1 MIVLAGVFAALAGC
15 GSEEAPETPT
25 ACLGPASD
33 YLRAL
38 EAAPGEVRLAGDT
51 AISDCV
57 VEDQASGPL
66 QTVGKSLI
74 DAAGELNREVRA
86 DPGSDAAI
94 QLGYLVGAVQE
105 GAASTG
111 GIHEDLVIRL
121 DSAARFTGSEGKAF
135 SAEFER
141 AYGEGYAAG
150 QATG

>member
-1 MIVLAGVFAALAGC
+1 MIVLAGMLAALAGC

-25 ACLGPASD
+25 ACLGPPSD
-33 YLRAL
+33 YLKAL
-38 EAAPGEVRLAGDT
+38 EAAPGEVRLAGTT
-51 AISDCV
+51 AISDCL

-66 QTVGKSLI
+66 QTVGKSLV
-74 DAAGELNREVRA
+74 DAASELNREVRG

-94 QLGYLVGAVQE
+94 QLGYLVGSVQE

-150 QATG
+150 QANG